1 VYIYIYI
8 SKIGKLDVK
17 SRHASL
23 KENIN
28 DLDIDYYI
36 EGSLSE
42 IGGSRNINTR
52 LVNAKSESILWDN
65 QYPFGDDQILA
76 YQDTIIKNILI
87 ELKIDHSENEL
98 TSNAFVYKN
107 ADVNSFS
114 EWSIFNSINI
124 FFIIVS

>member
-1 VYIYIYI
+1 
-8 SKIGKLDVK
+8 LDVK

-98 TSNAFVYKN
+98 TSAFL
-107 ADVNSFS
+107 
-114 EWSIFNSINI
+114 
-124 FFIIVS
+124 